1 MQLYQCEH
9 CGKIEVIKE
18 DFDEHVMQHDEIV
31 FICKHCNL
39 NFTSKDIMRD
49 HIAAMHGS
57 EKEFICD
64 VCGKGFKNKY
74 SLMLHYRRHTGEK
87 VTMLNASNDVLLFSD
102 YFSLTHAISAIAV
115 SQCHPIW
122 LNILNHT
129 VKHVHTIVKYVD
141 NFSKHPDH

>member
-1 MQLYQCEH
+1 MQLNQCEH

-18 DFDEHVMQHDEIV
+18 DFDEHVLQHDEII
-31 FICKHCNL
+31 FKCRHCNL
-39 NFTSKDIMRD
+39 NFTSKDVMRD

-87 VTMLNASNDVLLFSD
+87 VKHLMLVMMFSYFLIILALHMPYLQSQLLNVIKFGKT
-102 YFSLTHAISAIAV
+102 Y
-115 SQCHPIW
+115 
-122 LNILNHT
+122 
-129 VKHVHTIVKYVD
+129 
-141 NFSKHPDH
+141 